1 MIQVISK
8 DELNAMPVMEQQ
20 PLLVMEYGDRYII
33 CTMDEYTYMTND
45 IESYAERIQAEMT
58 TDGRSAQRGSA
69 VFVVQGAERPDWQG
83 VPPGGRSINR
93 PSAVHDWAAV
103 P

>member
-33 CTMDEYTYMTND
+33 CTMDEYAYMTND
-45 IESYAERIQAEMT
+45 IESYAERIQA
-58 TDGRSAQRGSA
+58 
-69 VFVVQGAERPDWQG
+69 
-83 VPPGGRSINR
+83 
-93 PSAVHDWAAV
+93 
-103 P
+103 

>member
-45 IESYAERIQAEMT
+45 IERYAERIQA
-58 TDGRSAQRGSA
+58 
-69 VFVVQGAERPDWQG
+69 
-83 VPPGGRSINR
+83 
-93 PSAVHDWAAV
+93 
-103 P
+103 